1 ENLLEKFISKKLTAA
16 SYPIL
21 IDAYYPGKEVEVD
34 VVTDGKTILLPA
46 IFEHIEKAGVHSGDS
61 MAVTPPIS
69 LSESMK
75 NEIVDYA
82 ERIAKNI
89 DFKGIFNIQFVI
101 YEDNLY
107 VLEVN
112 PRASRTVP
120 VISKVTGVNM
130 IDLATQTLLGT
141 TLASIAGKVKLLP
154 ENDFYTVKSSV
165 FSLDK
170 LPGTDPVLV
179 PEVKSTGE
187 LIAISKK
194 LSGSLRKAFAWNE
207 QLEKAFGKTKKEIYI
222 AKTDA

>member
-1 ENLLEKFISKKLTAA
+1 
-16 SYPIL
+16 
-21 IDAYYPGKEVEVD
+21 
-34 VVTDGKTILLPA
+34 
-46 IFEHIEKAGVHSGDS
+46 FEHIEKAGVHSGDS

-154 ENDFYTVKSSV
+154 ENDFYTVKAPV
-165 FSLDK
+165 FSIDK
-170 LPGTDPVLV
+170 LPGTDPALV
-179 PEVKSTGE
+179 PEMKSTGE

-194 LSGSLRKAFAWNE
+194 L
-207 QLEKAFGKTKKEIYI
+207 
-222 AKTDA
+222 